1 MAKDNSKHKILPQYP
16 FAIFCEGVDE
26 VHFMAAYL
34 SYLVGNNRIRN
45 NRFWAYDCGG
55 NDEIEKNL
63 SLYRMQE
70 NFNKLKGYL
79 VIRDAEQD
87 VRSAIDAT
95 KSILERILKCK
106 VNNPG
111 EIASVIDENLDGKVQ
126 KSGFLLFPGRDPK
139 GQWRNGT
146 LEDLCWDI
154 ISEIPQNEFSQS
166 EVENRKGLIKNS
178 ITNYLD
184 EITTLKQQK
193 FIRTHKNKLHL
204 FLSSTDKYVGM
215 KPGEFA
221 FAGGLDFDSPA
232 LAYIEQMLVD
242 MDSDIDDNTNNS
254 SRADL

>member
-1 MAKDNSKHKILPQYP
+1 MAKDNSDHKIFSQYP

-26 VHFMAAYL
+26 VNFLAAYL
-34 SYLVGNNRIRN
+34 TYLVNKNRIRDN
-45 NRFWAYDCGG
+45 HFWVYNCGG

-63 SLYRMQE
+63 SLYKMQD
-70 NFNKLKGYL
+70 NFDELKGYV

-95 KSILERILKCK
+95 CSILERILNCK

-111 EIASVIDENLDGKVQ
+111 ELVRVTSEDLDAKNQ
-126 KSGFLLFPGRDPK
+126 KSGFLLFPGQDSN
-139 GQWRNGT
+139 GQWRAGT
-146 LEDLCWDI
+146 LEDLYWDI
-154 ISEIPQNEFSQS
+154 VAEVPQNEFSQS
-166 EVENRKGLIKNS
+166 ELESRKESIKNS

-184 EITTLKQQK
+184 EITALKQQK
-193 FIRTHKNKLHL
+193 FVRTHKNKLHL

-232 LAYIEQMLVD
+232 LAYIEKMLVE
-242 MDSDIDDNTNNS
+242 MDSGIDDS
-254 SRADL
+254 STLN